1 MQFDQR
7 FVSHALNLVQNY
19 HVTRLKISL
28 LLSCNLGLLCCW
40 YLYHWVRNYFSLL
53 QNWCVCSHYNSRQ
66 IQTVQSV
73 FYALC
78 IVHSTWCQ
86 SYFFEVVFC
95 HWIGLLIQDENNLFQ
110 LCFFATNWFQIK
122 VLLSLVCRAC
132 QLLKSTKF
140 KCWNRQSE
148 LSVPTAKNRTSKT

>member
-1 MQFDQR
+1 MNARQFEQR

-66 IQTVQSV
+66 IQTVHSV
-73 FYALC
+73 FYAGSRWYRF
-78 IVHSTWCQ
+78 VHSAQCMVPELLFR
-86 SYFFEVVFC
+86 SCFC
-95 HWIGLLIQDENNLFQ
+95 HWIGLLIQVENNLFQ
-110 LCFFATNWFQIK
+110 FCFFATNWFQIK
-122 VLLSLVCRAC
+122 VLLSLVCRRRASC
-132 QLLKSTKF
+132 
-140 KCWNRQSE
+140 
-148 LSVPTAKNRTSKT
+148 